1 MNRLSTL
8 AGILICL
15 LVIGLIPLKVWIH
28 YSTLETV
35 SAVVQDKE
43 RITTGSGKDMESK
56 YLIFTDTETFENTDS
71 WLALKFNSSDVY
83 GHIQKGQACDFQVT
97 GFRIPFFSS
106 YRNILSASCS

>member
-1 MNRLSTL
+1 MRIL
-8 AGILICL
+8 AYIVTA
-15 LVIGLIPLKVWIH
+15 LVILLLPIKIWIH
-28 YSTLETV
+28 FSTLETV

-43 RITTGSGKDMESK
+43 RITTGSGQTAESK
-56 YLIFTDTETFENTDS
+56 YLIFAEGETFENTDS

-83 GHIQKGQACDFQVT
+83 GYIQKGQTCDFQVT